1 MRKLRILVVVLGAMA
16 LVAGLASDANAQDPA
31 DHAAGAFP
39 NAGTKDAKAYT
50 VEEGGTIN
58 IPVEL
63 KPRDAG
69 VTDQNSDEVV
79 MMAGTATGTGTSFT
93 FTAFTGGIPD
103 ALTFYGPGVDVDR
116 AAATL
121 TVSVTQQR
129 RVNLTAASVVDAN
142 GKNEKVVLEISAT
155 DLISAATTATAAEMK
170 RQYAMVTVT
179 DAKRPTIEFKE
190 ESAVML
196 EGQKDT
202 FKLTADLGP
211 EFKHNDYAKVT
222 IEEVAAADG
231 RQRVQLLKKG
241 ATYDAAGRLIV
252 EFKGNKTEETFDV
265 QALDDTMA
273 DGTDMVTLMLGVPTT
288 GGNGSQLGTMTMMT
302 LEIVDDEGGTTTTP
316 TPTTPTPTPALPT
329 FGAFALVAGLV
340 AAGRRRLRQRLL
352 RQ

>member
-16 LVAGLASDANAQDPA
+16 LVAGLASDANAQSTTG
-31 DHAAGAFP
+31 HAAGAFP
-39 NAGTKDAKAYT
+39 DAGTKDAKAYM

-58 IPVEL
+58 IPIEL
-63 KPRDAG
+63 KPSAAG
-69 VTDQNSDEVV
+69 ETGNATEVV
-79 MMAGTATGTGTSFT
+79 MMAGTATGTGTTFA

-103 ALTFYGPGVDVDR
+103 ALTFYGPGVDVNR
-116 AAATL
+116 GTATL
-121 TVSVTQQR
+121 TVTVTQQR

-142 GKNEKVVLEISAT
+142 GENEKVVLQIMTE
-155 DLISAATTATAAEMK
+155 DLIAASITAPTAAEMK

-190 ESAVML
+190 EAAVML

-211 EFKHNDYAKVT
+211 EFQHNDNAKVT

-231 RQRVQLLKKG
+231 RQRVQLLKSG
-241 ATYDAAGRLIV
+241 ATYDAAGRLVV
-252 EFKGNKTEETFDV
+252 EFKRNKTEETFDV